1 MILKQHI
8 FVNTHAQNS
17 SGSFS
22 EIKIFSIVT
31 YQMFW
36 YAYLH
41 FWFICG
47 LTKSNI
53 LGVKSRF
60 GDPFVIAAFLYMQQ
74 LSHTIYFFPMGV
86 YRLQSLMW
94 LPLFWYFFR
103 WYLPKLIL
111 IIIRSNNNFKFIVS
125 ARDDYIHNEGQE
137 DFWIF
142 NTGWKLNHPLLWNNS
157 KLYMYKHDTIMTM
170 DQNFSWFTF
179 DINHSTLLLL
189 SNQISFSLWSS
200 NVGLSVLWKYQHT
213 QTHSRFMNRGETLTV
228 LIHAVS
234 HIL

>member
-1 MILKQHI
+1 MEWNLDLESHFLSLLPYKCNNYLIPCI
-8 FVNTHAQNS
+8 FFQWGFTEYNH
-17 SGSFS
+17 
-22 EIKIFSIVT
+22 
-31 YQMFW
+31 W
-36 YAYLH
+36 
-41 FWFICG
+41 CG
-47 LTKSNI
+47 
-53 LGVKSRF
+53 
-60 GDPFVIAAFLYMQQ
+60 
-74 LSHTIYFFPMGV
+74 
-86 YRLQSLMW
+86 
-94 LPLFWYFFR
+94 
-103 WYLPKLIL
+103 YLPFDIFLAVSPKTYI
-111 IIIRSNNNFKFIVS
+111 KFIVF
-125 ARDDYIHNEGQE
+125 ARDDYIHNEFQE
-137 DFWIF
+137 DCWIF